1 MSAEEANTLFSV
13 DIADPGAKTPSEIRT
28 TRSRA
33 CCAWSLRPAPNVSFY
48 RALKWADVRRER
60 RGVIHFDAAVLN
72 ATKNGLTNDIPLH
85 RSRSMTKTTCQHD
98 ENHLRIDHRSQQLG
112 RPSAPAEVIETTFNI
127 FFKDYKV
134 RPLQPPLSAV
144 HIPASQHPSNIR

>member
-1 MSAEEANTLFSV
+1 MLFSTE
-13 DIADPGAKTPSEIRT
+13 IADPGAKTPSEMGT

-33 CCAWSLRPAPNVSFY
+33 CCAWSLRPAPNVSSTY
-48 RALKWADVRRER
+48 MSTELSSGRCPKGEK
-60 RGVIHFDAAVLN
+60 GVIHFGATVLN

-85 RSRSMTKTTCQHD
+85 WSRSMTKTTCQHD

-112 RPSAPAEVIETTFNI
+112 RPSAPAEMIETTFNI

-134 RPLQPPLSAV
+134 RPLQTPLSTI